1 MIPLIEK
8 FQPDR
13 WKVFQFMHI
22 PGQNDHCVDLL
33 AITKDEF
40 EAFKAR
46 HSNYTLK
53 NGINTIFESDEMMRE
68 SYLMVSPTGN
78 IFMNNKYPHEE
89 YDISTMTIEKLR
101 EIMNTEMYVNRGAL
115 YDW

>member
-1 MIPLIEK
+1 
-8 FQPDR
+8 
-13 WKVFQFMHI
+13 
-22 PGQNDHCVDLL
+22 
-33 AITKDEF
+33 
-40 EAFKAR
+40 
-46 HSNYTLK
+46 
-53 NGINTIFESDEMMRE
+53 MMLE